1 MTLNQIVEALL
12 FASPEPL
19 TAKAVAKLVR
29 DVAEREEGKK
39 KDKALKKVT
48 AKDVTTAISELI
60 DAYDKDGTGFTA
72 EERAGGWKLYSR
84 ADYGEFVK
92 ELFPSKKSARLS
104 PPALETLAIVA
115 YRQPLTRAA
124 MEAVRGVAVD
134 GVVQTLIDRNLI
146 RIAGRADLPG
156 RPMLYETTEHFL
168 EYFGIKSPDDLPN
181 AAELRQVALP
191 QPEEEI
197 AAAEEQLPLGDISG
211 DEAEDAE
218 VAEGEEGADTSE
230 DAAEKSDESA
240 DSENSDSADDQSDES
255 PDDSA
260 KEPATVGDSSADS

>member
-29 DVAEREEGKK
+29 DVAQREEGDKK
-39 KDKALKKVT
+39 AKALKKVT
-48 AKDVTTAISELI
+48 AADVTTAISELI

-84 ADYGEFVK
+84 ADYGEYVK

-191 QPEEEI
+191 QPEEEV
-197 AAAEEQLPLGDISG
+197 AAAEEQLPLGDINA
-211 DEAEDAE
+211 DEAEGAEASDDA
-218 VAEGEEGADTSE
+218 D
-230 DAAEKSDESA
+230 SDET
-240 DSENSDSADDQSDES
+240 DSADDESDEG
-255 PDDSA
+255 A
-260 KEPATVGDSSADS
+260 KEPATVGDSAADS